1 MRDTILS
8 NPPTKQQRQKA
19 VHDKKHYG
27 DTQPYKT
34 AQRLAMRIH
43 DCKRHVLKVD
53 DIPEQTY
60 IISELK
66 NTFTFVL

>member
-8 NPPTKQQRQKA
+8 NPPTKQHRQKA
-19 VHDKKHYG
+19 AHDKKLYG
-27 DTQPYKT
+27 NTHPYKT
-34 AQRLAMRIH
+34 AQRLATRIH
-43 DCKRHVLKVD
+43 DCKKQALKVD

-60 IISELK
+60 IISELQ

>member
-1 MRDTILS
+1 MHDTILS
-8 NPPTKQQRQKA
+8 DPPTKQQRQKA
-19 VHDKKHYG
+19 AYDKKHYG

-34 AQRLAMRIH
+34 ARRLATRIH
-43 DCKRHVLKVD
+43 DCKKQVLKVD